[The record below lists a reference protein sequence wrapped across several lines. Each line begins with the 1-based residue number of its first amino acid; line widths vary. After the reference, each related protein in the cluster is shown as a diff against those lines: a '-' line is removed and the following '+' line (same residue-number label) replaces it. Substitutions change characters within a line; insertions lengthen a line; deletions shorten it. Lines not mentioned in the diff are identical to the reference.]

1 MCRPTL
7 RLHTTFR
14 TKDGMLTQRLKGLT
28 IDLSHRGKLF
38 NKGLPSCTVRQL
50 EPSSVRRAIGLCG
63 NALVGSGR
71 LHAIVALPEQS
82 PFRFRARL
90 LAFNG
95 PPGRGQRTIL
105 VLAYE
110 ASPQTSFV
118 LPFVIHRS
126 GFDLGTR
133 LTTQV
138 PKDAGASAH
147 IGGFTIVINR
157 TFTYRGKLRSY
168 IKRRLPGSARL
179 HRRHHPFRASD
190 LPFRRY
196 PERRNS
202 PRPRLPS
209 RRRLSIRVRQST
221 GIPRDWDPS
230 EFLSSQS
237 SAETTDSGKRNPA
250 SMALWVY
257 CQHERDTVVQ
267 ID

>member
-1 MCRPTL
+1 MSLNASISPHRLPRTRYVPATL
-7 RLHTTFR
+7 RLHTKFR

-38 NKGLPSCTVRQL
+38 NRGLPSCTVRQL

-63 NALVGSGR
+63 DALVGRGR

-147 IGGFTIVINR
+147 IGGFTIVIKR
-157 TFTYRGKLRSY
+157 TFNYRGRQRSY
-168 IKRRLPGSARL
+168 ISADCPVPRGFTAGII
-179 HRRHHPFRASD
+179 PFARAIYH
-190 LPFRRY
+190 F
-196 PERRNS
+196 
-202 PRPRLPS
+202 
-209 RRRLSIRVRQST
+209 
-221 GIPRDWDPS
+221 
-230 EFLSSQS
+230 
-237 SAETTDSGKRNPA
+237 AETPNVT
-250 SMALWVY
+250 
-257 CQHERDTVVQ
+257 TVLARGCHVAGG
-267 ID
+267 

>member
-1 MCRPTL
+1 MGGLIVSLDASISPHSLPRTRYVPATL
-7 RLHTTFR
+7 RLHTKFTTR
-14 TKDGMLTQRLKGLT
+14 DGTLTPRLKGLT

-126 GFDLGTR
+126 GYDLGTR

-138 PKDAGASAH
+138 PEDAGASAH
-147 IGGFTIVINR
+147 IGGFTIVIKR
-157 TFTYRGKLRSY
+157 TFTYRGQLRSY
-168 IKRRLPGSARL
+168 ISADCPVPRGFTAGII
-179 HRRHHPFRASD
+179 PFARAIYHFAD
-190 LPFRRY
+190 TPNVETVLARGC
-196 PERRNS
+196 
-202 PRPRLPS
+202 
-209 RRRLSIRVRQST
+209 RVE
-221 GIPRDWDPS
+221 G
-230 EFLSSQS
+230 
-237 SAETTDSGKRNPA
+237 G
-250 SMALWVY
+250 
-257 CQHERDTVVQ
+257 
-267 ID
+267 